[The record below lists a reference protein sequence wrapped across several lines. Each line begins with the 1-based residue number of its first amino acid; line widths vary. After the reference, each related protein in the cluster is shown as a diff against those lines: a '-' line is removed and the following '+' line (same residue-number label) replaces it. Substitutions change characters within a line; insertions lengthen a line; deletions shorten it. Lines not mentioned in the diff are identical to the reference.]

1 MSFYRLNTLEAS
13 LGLSVI
19 VKSPSA
25 AAKAFGLGAQSSFYS
40 EMRAGGATVPEA
52 LTFSV
57 PAGVAEGVLEQ
68 IGLHV
73 MIENMA
79 VRSMGGAVIR
89 NMLSEGIQES
99 SQQAAGNFM
108 RWAANRYS
116 GATIEEKDGWKDL
129 IYDSV
134 YAGVLGSM
142 TAFPVSVAGSSATRR
157 VSQKTAEAFENAGME
172 AAQAQSFA
180 GFLAYNDRVGIMAHA
195 LDEAR
200 ATGNFDRALAV
211 FTEQAGIVEDKT
223 GRKFWSTLDKDEQE
237 SFIRSLVVPPEKFVS
252 DAVQIANDMTDPD
265 TFDDATAEGMAE
277 SFAEGLENYQS
288 ETDSR
293 LDAAYDEQAEALR
306 RAEQKSAQQRKIL
319 AGRTDLSETDKEI
332 VGDLLSAFNA
342 SVADKFGA
350 ENLQELEVRGQE
362 TFDLSEATQEQVDDF
377 NERAGIYEYENGLTR
392 EAAQMKAY
400 EEVFGAFAKQAADFA
415 ESYDEIPFF
424 QNAYDEYVRDFE
436 FDDTGFM
443 RDLAKTKTA
452 VYGRKLSKKERSAL
466 RQKYNVTTEEILAAE
481 DYLDR
486 LRSRRFRRK
495 DMPRHVTPQEKLS
508 VRRREFEENEKK
520 QKGLKEASLSLSTD
534 VLNAMSDVEREMY
547 ANDYMRADLRERR
560 GITASANLEYFTKRV
575 LPEMQK
581 SGEVKRVKKS
591 DISGSLYIDGARVSD
606 HSLPGKYGGDDGV
619 ILSGKLTGEEMRDLV
634 LQEIDDA
641 KTRKEER
648 KQREPVFYQ
657 TAQEDLTER
666 AGGPKIAA
674 DSETVDV
681 VEIPKA
687 DIPDFEKK
695 TQLRKWLVEEFSKI
709 DDATII
715 STRQKVVFDEHSARR
730 AIKNAR
736 NTTNNLA
743 YPKIRDVVEKAL
755 YSGFRPADERHPN
768 VEGQDVYHSAI
779 IVDGNPY
786 SVEFYV
792 DVPKYASGKSRFAGN
807 KVSRIKIAPAD
818 TQVTFDIQSG
828 PTQSYGAIHT
838 ISMGVLRGKVNPA
851 RFKNGVLYQ
860 SAPTVRGAYYPE
872 NRVIELMK
880 NADPSTIVHELGH
893 HFTIQYMNL
902 LQENG
907 RETEAEGI
915 LKWMGAKSVQ
925 DVTTE
930 QWEKLADA
938 FVVYV
943 KEGFAPSSKLENLF
957 DSLKKYLT
965 TLYEKMVVAAGR
977 LPEITDDVRAF
988 FDTMLSVDDK
998 THADFKQMLKQ
1009 TRDLK
1014 EIVQGAI
1021 RGEAL
1026 EINGLSVED
1035 VKSLVRTLHT
1045 RMPRTPKTLEQ
1056 KIRAAGG
1063 IDINVARA
1071 LDLLPLM
1078 GAADDRF
1085 GKNGLFRKDGK
1096 LADEASI
1103 VEFLKAEGFLQ
1114 DTDTAEA
1121 FSEQW
1126 RQAEEFL
1133 KNASAAYSPADTE
1146 TMKARENINAAVS
1159 VAAETLAGID
1169 YEALLEGLSS
1179 LHSVGAVGASKDVLK
1194 YIDAQLKRIQSDA
1207 KRLSSK
1213 LVKEARFDAARTIR
1227 REMKQKAKEDR
1238 DTLKERQKEIITF
1251 IRSYPLENKN
1261 GLISS
1266 VQKAFTAKKLSDI
1279 LAEVKT
1285 KAESYYETEKRR
1297 RLKNKIETIVKKTR
1311 PSSIKNQKFDYERNV
1326 LFEKIREISK
1336 YTRDKA
1342 AKELERLTSSANEG
1356 EELNERDLTLRK
1368 YLTFKAKGM
1377 KASSAL
1383 MESLLSDLEDAITE
1397 GREAKE
1403 ESDFEKRKTLAI
1415 QKNAVRQAIV
1425 KRSQKAGA
1433 DLWLRVSFICYFRP
1447 QSRTKDGCGFMRK
1460 KRFVYAPEWIS
1471 GSLK

>member
-1 MSFYRLNTLEAS
+1 MS

-19 VKSPSA
+19 AKSPSA

-57 PAGVAEGVLEQ
+57 PAGVAERVLEQ

-180 GFLAYNDRVGIMAHA
+180 GFLAYNDRVGIMAYV

-211 FTEQAGIVEDKT
+211 FTEQAGTVEDKT

-277 SFAEGLENYQS
+277 RFAEGLENYQS

-400 EEVFGAFAKQAADFA
+400 FEIFGTAARQAADFA

-466 RQKYNVTTEEILAAE
+466 RQKYNVTTEEILEAE

-520 QKGLKEASLSLSTD
+520 QKGFKEAFLSLSED
-534 VLNAMSDVEREMY
+534 VLNAMSDIEREMY

-581 SGEVKRVKKS
+581 SGEVERVKKS

-641 KTRKEER
+641 KSRKEER

-666 AGGPKIAA
+666 AGGPEIAA
-674 DSETVDV
+674 DSETVEV
-681 VEIPKA
+681 VEIPENAVPK
-687 DIPDFEKK
+687 FEKVSE
-695 TQLRKWLVEEFSKI
+695 LVKW
-709 DDATII
+709 
-715 STRQKVVFDEHSARR
+715 
-730 AIKNAR
+730 IKNSLGDERTITIKSTGQNILISNAGINR
-736 NTTNNLA
+736 SVKKRGDVHNIA
-743 YPKIRDVVEKAL
+743 YSKVKELFSNSK
-755 YSGFRPADERHPN
+755 YSGFEKADSRHPN
-768 VEGQDVYHSAI
+768 IKGQDVYHSAM
-779 IVDGNPY
+779 IVGGTPY
-786 SVEFYV
+786 SVRFKV
-792 DVPKYASGKSRFAGN
+792 DVPLNEGTFNYADHA
-807 KVSRIKIAPAD
+807 VTEIEIAPARHLVLED
-818 TQVTFDIQSG
+818 ESSVLANT
-828 PTQSYGAIHT
+828 GAIHT

-860 SAPTVRGAYYPE
+860 TAPTVRGAYYPE

-998 THADFKQMLKQ
+998 THADFKQMMKQ

-1045 RMPRTPKTLEQ
+1045 RMPRAPKTLEQ

-1071 LDLLPLM
+1071 LDLLPLR

-1103 VEFLKAEGFLQ
+1103 IKFLKAEGFLQ
-1114 DTDTAEA
+1114 NADTADTV
-1121 FSEQW
+1121 SEQW
-1126 RQAEEFL
+1126 RQAEEIL
-1133 KNASAAYSPADTE
+1133 ENASATYSPADTE
-1146 TMKARENINAAVS
+1146 TIKARENISAAVS

-1169 YEALLEGLSS
+1169 YEALLEGLSA
-1179 LHSVGAVGASKDVLK
+1179 LRSVGAVGASKDVLR

-1213 LVKEARFDAARTIR
+1213 LVKEARFDAARTVR

-1238 DTLKERQKEIITF
+1238 DTLKERQKEIIAF

-1297 RLKNKIETIVKKTR
+1297 RLKNKIETIVKKTK

-1336 YTRDKA
+1336 YTQDKA

-1383 MESLLSDLEDAITE
+1383 MESLLSDLEAAITE

-1403 ESDFEKRKTLAI
+1403 ESGFEKRKTLAI

-1433 DLWLRVSFICYFRP
+1433 DLWLRISFICYFRP

-1460 KRFVYAPEWIS
+1460 RRFVYAPEWIS